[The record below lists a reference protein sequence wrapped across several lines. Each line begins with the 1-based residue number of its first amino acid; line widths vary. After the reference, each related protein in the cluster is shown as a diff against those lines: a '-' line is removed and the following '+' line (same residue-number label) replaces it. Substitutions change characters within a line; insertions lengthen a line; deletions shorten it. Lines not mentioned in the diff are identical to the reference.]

1 MNDTAQ
7 TVTTEGSTLSD
18 AIQKAAAQLG
28 VPATHIEY
36 KFDHSHFRSAAGRAI
51 GVDTVRVICWSKDP
65 ATVAAALAGRDWL
78 KQLLEGMGMR
88 GEVEAVVSKTE
99 DKACELRVRSED
111 ARFLVGRQGT
121 TLRAIQELLEAAM
134 GIAHPEWRWRVDV
147 DGGERR
153 ERRDDLGD
161 RGERRERRDDRGERR
176 ETDGERRD
184 RRDRPDRGAD
194 RGERRGDRRDRPDRG
209 ADRGD
214 RRRTDE
220 DAEKLRR
227 LALRLAEEVRS
238 SGEPTELRRELNSF
252 ERRIVHMAV
261 SEVDGVYSESIG
273 DGPVK
278 QVRILPASARGD
290 AEQG

>member
-28 VPATHIEY
+28 VPASHIEY
-36 KFDHSHFRSAAGRAI
+36 KFDLAHFRSAAGRAI

-65 ATVAAALAGRDWL
+65 STVAAAVAGRDWL
-78 KQLLEGMGMR
+78 KQLLERMGMR

-134 GIAHPEWRWRVDV
+134 AIAQPEWRWRVDV

-153 ERRDDLGD
+153 ERRDDYGD

-176 ETDGERRD
+176 EAEGDRRD
-184 RRDRPDRGAD
+184 RRDRGDRGD
-194 RGERRGDRRDRPDRG
+194 RRGDRGDRG
-209 ADRGD
+209 DRRGDRGDRGD

-220 DAEKLRR
+220 DADKLRR

-261 SEVDGVYSESIG
+261 SEVEGVYSESVG

-290 AEQG
+290 EQR